1 MTQAPTAFLSN
12 PQGIV
17 VAFVVDPTTGEFQ
30 EESLAF
36 YSLSD
41 NPISRAESVAKQF
54 ASGMKGWG
62 KARKEFGQSVIDRG
76 LTLKFV
82 PIII

>member
-1 MTQAPTAFLSN
+1 MS
-12 PQGIV
+12 QGMVI
-17 VAFVVDPTTGEFQ
+17 AFVVDPVTGEFQ

-41 NPISRAESVAKQF
+41 NPISAAERLVKQF
-54 ASGMKGWG
+54 AGGMKGWG
-62 KARKEFGQSVIDRG
+62 KDRKAFGQSVIDRG

-82 PIII
+82 PVIV

>member
-1 MTQAPTAFLSN
+1 MA
-12 PQGIV
+12 QGIV
-17 VAFVVDPTTGEFQ
+17 IAFVIDPKTGELQ

-41 NPISRAESVAKQF
+41 NPIKRAEGVEAQF
-54 ASGMKGWG
+54 KGGMKGWG

-76 LTLKFV
+76 LSLKFV
-82 PIII
+82 PVII

>member
-1 MTQAPTAFLSN
+1 MTQAQTAFLSN
-12 PQGIV
+12 PHGIV
-17 VAFVVDPTTGEFQ
+17 VAFVVDPITGEFQ

-41 NPISRAESVAKQF
+41 NPIGRAESVAKQF
-54 ASGMKGWG
+54 SLGMKGWG
-62 KARKEFGQSVIDRG
+62 KDRKAFGQSVIDRG